1 MEPFKINGK
10 TVILNLSKNPAGF
23 NQAIATL
30 ISDKRRKDV
39 MIVLNDNAQD
49 GRDVSWIWDVDYEK
63 LKNANVSSLTASG
76 IRKYDMAVRLKY
88 AGFEDFEIKDNNS
101 DTLKSVASKDGDVC
115 YVLINYTALFDT
127 QNNLKALEDK

>member
-1 MEPFKINGK
+1 
-10 TVILNLSKNPAGF
+10 
-23 NQAIATL
+23 
-30 ISDKRRKDV
+30 

-63 LKNANVSSLTASG
+63 LAGENLSSLTASG
-76 IRKYDMAVRLKY
+76 IRKYDMALRLKY
-88 AGFEDFEIKDNNS
+88 AGFENIGINDNTRETLQKITEGSGEI
-101 DTLKSVASKDGDVC
+101 V